1 MVAGTIGSLT
11 YLKQNYVK
19 HHINDTH
26 ENLNW
31 LKITKLHFTH
41 TTKAQAL
48 LIMMTSQYGM
58 PQLSD
63 KESSGKYMKVSI

>member
-31 LKITKLHFTH
+31 LKITKLHFTL
-41 TTKAQAL
+41 TTKAQPL
-48 LIMMTSQYGM
+48 LIMMT
-58 PQLSD
+58 
-63 KESSGKYMKVSI
+63 KENKYVVAVGLYYTSVIRA